1 MAETPQQATKHPQP
15 LKKGQAAKKQNKL
28 HTEAHNYRFKKHT
41 AVVQCPLAQLNGAS
55 NYAWFIGHAKT
66 SCGKKCVP
74 HVLITM

>member
-15 LKKGQAAKKQNKL
+15 QKKDKPPKKQNKI

-55 NYAWFIGHAKT
+55 NYAWCHAKT
-66 SCGKKCVP
+66 SYQKETRVT